1 MLKPVTTLEEF
12 ELEYNKG
19 LGREIDLNNQRFL
32 TEVTRDNI
40 LNFADAIGDNNP
52 LWINEDYAT
61 KSRFGGLTAPPTF
74 LFNINHGTLPAH
86 SGTIQAPIDLV
97 QLYSGAEIESFH
109 TILPGDKINV
119 KGKALSLVR
128 KQSKAVGPI
137 LFMVGEARYYNQDNL
152 LLGTIRTTICRYRT
166 PRQQS
171 IEIDHSVKQG
181 GANLQS
187 PDIQAYER
195 KRRGALKR
203 YWEDVVPG
211 EEMSPFLEKGVLTM
225 SEITRFGFLVSPL
238 PRRIEA
244 RREAFEP
251 GFERANKQKKAGLE
265 NASDYGPQRI
275 CWLGQF
281 VTDWMGD
288 DATLKKLAGQVRHPN
303 IIGDS
308 SVIKGRVIRK
318 YVQNGEHLVECEIGM
333 ENQAGLVTAPGSAV
347 VALPTRTN
355 C

>member
-128 KQSKAVGPI
+128 KQVKRSDRFSLWWEKLAIITRTTCCLVRFAPPFAAIELPGS
-137 LFMVGEARYYNQDNL
+137 NQLKSIIPLNRAAL
-152 LLGTIRTTICRYRT
+152 ICNRRIFRHMKENAGGHKTLLG
-166 PRQQS
+166 
-171 IEIDHSVKQG
+171 
-181 GANLQS
+181 
-187 PDIQAYER
+187 
-195 KRRGALKR
+195 
-203 YWEDVVPG
+203 DVVPG